1 MKRRSLFTSLGGDK
15 PSGNVA
21 RPMPTPVQGVPHIAS
36 PGPKIFTNA
45 LLRTHEGKEVR
56 FYDDLIKGKHVLIN
70 LMYATC
76 EGACPIVTANLVRV
90 YEHLKNRM
98 GKDLFMLSMTVKP
111 EDDDPAALKN
121 YAEMHRA
128 LRPGWVFLTGEPYDL
143 ETIRYRLF
151 AMNHIAIDT
160 NIYGHTSF
168 LLIINDAT
176 NRWLHVD
183 PQASL
188 TTVLWKISLAD
199 PPKTREQILEENRKL
214 QERIDRERKEYG
226 YRMTL

>member
-1 MKRRSLFTSLGGDK
+1 MKRRKFLKSLGSDK
-15 PSGNVA
+15 QSNGLRA
-21 RPMPTPVQGVPHIAS
+21 PVQGLPHVAS
-36 PGPKIFTNA
+36 PGPAVFTNA
-45 LLRTHEGKEVR
+45 LLRTHEDKEVR
-56 FYDDLIKGKHVLIN
+56 FYTDLIRGKQVLIN

-76 EGACPIVTANLVRV
+76 EGACPLVTANLVKV
-90 YEHLKNRM
+90 YEALKDRM
-98 GKDLFMLSMTVKP
+98 GKDLFMYSITVKP
-111 EDDDPAALKN
+111 EDDDPAALKE

-128 LRPGWVFLTGEPYDL
+128 LLPGWTFLTGDPYDL

-183 PQASL
+183 PMASMS
-188 TTVLWKISLAD
+188 TVLLKISWAG
-199 PPKTREQILEENRKL
+199 PPKSREQVIEENKKL
-214 QERIDRERKEYG
+214 QEQINKERKIYG
-226 YRMTL
+226 YRYTV

>member
-1 MKRRSLFTSLGGDK
+1 MKRRKFLKNLRSDK
-15 PSGNVA
+15 PSNGLRA
-21 RPMPTPVQGVPHIAS
+21 PVQGVPHVAS
-36 PGPKIFTNA
+36 PGPAIFTNA
-45 LLRTHEGKEVR
+45 LLRTHENKEVR
-56 FYDDLIKGKHVLIN
+56 FYDDLIRGKQVLIN

-76 EGACPIVTANLVRV
+76 EGTCPIVTANLVKV
-90 YEHLKNRM
+90 YENLKDRM

-111 EDDDPAALKN
+111 EDDDPAALKD

-128 LRPGWVFLTGEPYDL
+128 LLPGWTFLTGDPYDL

-183 PQASL
+183 PMASMY
-188 TTVLWKISLAD
+188 TVMRKISWAD
-199 PPKTREQILEENRKL
+199 PPKSQEQIFEENKKL
-214 QERIDRERKEYG
+214 QEQINKERKRYG
-226 YRMTL
+226 YRMTV

>member
-1 MKRRSLFTSLGGDK
+1 MQRRKLFKNLANDK
-15 PSGNVA
+15 PPHELRA
-21 RPMPTPVQGVPHIAS
+21 PVQGVPHVGS
-36 PGPKIFTNA
+36 PGPSVFTNA
-45 LLRTHEGKEVR
+45 RLRTHENKEVR
-56 FYDDLIKGKHVLIN
+56 FYDDLIRGKQVLIN

-76 EGACPIVTANLVRV
+76 EGACPLVTANLIKV
-90 YEHLKNRM
+90 YEALQERM

-111 EDDDPAALKN
+111 EDDDPAALKSF
-121 YAEMHRA
+121 AKMHRA
-128 LRPGWVFLTGEPYDL
+128 LLPGWTFLTGDPYDL

-183 PQASL
+183 PMASMS
-188 TTVLWKISLAD
+188 TVLRKISWAD
-199 PPKTREQILEENRKL
+199 PPKTREQMLEENRKL
-214 QERIDRERKEYG
+214 QEQIDKEHKVYG
-226 YRMTL
+226 YRMYS

>member
-1 MKRRSLFTSLGGDK
+1 MRRRNFLASLGSDK
-15 PSGNVA
+15 PSNELRA
-21 RPMPTPVQGVPHIAS
+21 PVQGVPHVAS
-36 PGPKIFTNA
+36 PGPAIFTNS
-45 LLRTHEGKEVR
+45 LLRTQDNKEVR
-56 FYDDLIKGKHVLIN
+56 FYDDLVRGRQVLIN

-90 YEHLKNRM
+90 HEALKDRM
-98 GKDLFMLSMTVKP
+98 GKDLFMYSMTVKP
-111 EDDDPAALKN
+111 EEDDPAALKS
-121 YAEMHRA
+121 YAQMHRA
-128 LRPGWVFLTGEPYDL
+128 LRPGWTFLTGDPYDL

-188 TTVLWKISLAD
+188 ATVLWKISLAN
-199 PPKTREQILEENRKL
+199 PPKTREQIFEENKKL
-214 QERIDRERKEYG
+214 QEQIDKERKMFG
-226 YRMTL
+226 YRMTT

>member
-1 MKRRSLFTSLGGDK
+1 MKRRKLFTNLASDK
-15 PSGNVA
+15 ASGVLRA
-21 RPMPTPVQGVPHIAS
+21 PVQGIPHVAS
-36 PGPKIFTNA
+36 PGPAIFTNA
-45 LLRTHEGKEVR
+45 LLRTHENKGVR

-76 EGACPIVTANLVRV
+76 NGTCPIVTANLVRV
-90 YEHLKNRM
+90 YDALKDRM
-98 GKDLFMLSMTVKP
+98 GKDLFMYSITVKP
-111 EDDDPAALKN
+111 EEDDPSALMS
-121 YAEMHRA
+121 YAKMHRA
-128 LRPGWVFLTGEPYDL
+128 VRPGWTFLTGDPYDI

-151 AMNHIAIDT
+151 NMNHIAIDT

-188 TTVLWKISLAD
+188 PSVLWKISMAD
-199 PPKTREQILEENRKL
+199 PPKTQEQIMEDNRKL
-214 QERIDRERKEYG
+214 QQQIDKERKMYG
-226 YRMTL
+226 YRMTT